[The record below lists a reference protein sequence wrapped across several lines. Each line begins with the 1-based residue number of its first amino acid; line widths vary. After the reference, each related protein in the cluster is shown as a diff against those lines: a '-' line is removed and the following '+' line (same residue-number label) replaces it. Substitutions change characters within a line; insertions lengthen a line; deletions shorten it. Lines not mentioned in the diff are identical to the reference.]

1 MIPHCITKFNNVTKV
16 SNLLYS
22 IKYIGVL
29 IIEKKNC
36 LAEKADMHI

>member
-29 IIEKKNC
+29 IIEKKK
-36 LAEKADMHI
+36 LFGGKG